1 MLSNSSNM
9 LFKQHMNDKIQ
20 SKYSLITGHI
30 MPAALLYKI
39 ENYLPKYAYV
49 LSLDCIKIKTEADK
63 NKQPL

>member
-9 LFKQHMNDKIQ
+9 LFKQHINDKIQ

-39 ENYLPKYAYV
+39 VRQAEAFITHKSSINIL
-49 LSLDCIKIKTEADK
+49 KTVK
-63 NKQPL
+63 ND